1 LQLWLLRKRENF
13 LLILDCNGDISK
25 IAAVFCR
32 FSAKL
37 VNLYLTTFRY
47 DEWEKF
53 SQELQ
58 DMDVTV
64 ANFTQT
70 LRSVDQRIQVATAGH
85 QR

>member
-1 LQLWLLRKRENF
+1 MT
-13 LLILDCNGDISK
+13 
-25 IAAVFCR
+25 R

-53 SQELQ
+53 SAELQ

-64 ANFTQT
+64 ENFTST
-70 LRSVDQRIQVATAGH
+70 LRSVDQRVQVSIVIH
-85 QR
+85 CVLKIILVC